1 MSILKCKICGGD
13 LNIHEGSVICRCEY
27 CGTAQTIPISGNEKK
42 INLYNRANRLRMNAE
57 FDKASA
63 VYTSILAESPREA
76 EAYWGL
82 CLCKYGIEYVD
93 DPQTAEKVPTCHR
106 TLLTSILDDDDY
118 LHAVEYAD
126 PSARS
131 LYKTEA
137 RRIDELQQRILHI
150 VKNEAP
156 YDVFICYKET
166 DDNGDRTED
175 SVIAHDI
182 YDALTNRGLKVFFA
196 RITLEDKIGQ
206 EYEPYIYAALQSA
219 RVMLLVCTSFDNLDA
234 AWVKN
239 EWSRFLDLM
248 KTDRSKILAP
258 CYKGFEIEEM
268 PRSLQRLQC
277 QDLSKLG
284 WIQDLTRGVM
294 KICRNGTP
302 KDISESVNEKKS
314 VQPRDEKNEQR
325 TAVKRDKINTE
336 KKSTGKTFAKL
347 LHILNILFI
356 SILTNSFSP
365 ANNSLMSISVISMFV
380 LPVFIWKADKKK
392 STKHVLVD
400 ILLCFVAIIAIFYAI
415 AGKIN
420 MYIGIIST
428 WTFIVLNILF

>member
-175 SVIAHDI
+175 SVMAHDI
-182 YDALTNRGLKVFFA
+182 FDALTDKGLKVFFS

-206 EYEPYIYAALQSA
+206 EYEPYIYAALQSGELESD
-219 RVMLLVCTSFDNLDA
+219 V
-234 AWVKN
+234 
-239 EWSRFLDLM
+239 
-248 KTDRSKILAP
+248 P
-258 CYKGFEIEEM
+258 
-268 PRSLQRLQC
+268 LQ
-277 QDLSKLG
+277 D
-284 WIQDLTRGVM
+284 
-294 KICRNGTP
+294 
-302 KDISESVNEKKS
+302 
-314 VQPRDEKNEQR
+314 
-325 TAVKRDKINTE
+325 TE
-336 KKSTGKTFAKL
+336 KIRREYGKELAIKL
-347 LHILNILFI
+347 RWQHGMQVKDLAELFGV
-356 SILTNSFSP
+356 SRNT
-365 ANNSLMSISVISMFV
+365 
-380 LPVFIWKADKKK
+380 
-392 STKHVLVD
+392 
-400 ILLCFVAIIAIFYAI
+400 
-415 AGKIN
+415 
-420 MYIGIIST
+420 IGNWVNDSRPKPDGT
-428 WTFIVLNILF
+428 